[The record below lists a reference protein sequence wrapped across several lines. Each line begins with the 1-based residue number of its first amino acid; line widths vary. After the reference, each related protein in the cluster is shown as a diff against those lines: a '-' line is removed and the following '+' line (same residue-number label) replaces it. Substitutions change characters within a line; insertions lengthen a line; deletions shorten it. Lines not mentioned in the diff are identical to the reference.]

1 MMTWKPSTIIQ
12 PSVRTSYP
20 NPASLPPRLA
30 PIPAKRIALTL
41 SLFDAGVLATAFQL
55 PRIYHFP
62 TPVWLLDPLPLGLA
76 FVCCILAMASSG
88 LYDPRRAAEGT
99 AQALRL
105 TRAWLL
111 LAGAGFVGAYLNRS
125 GEGAV
130 LGIALNGWLLS
141 ILVRPG
147 LVRPWLKR
155 AFAERLRGVRVIVG
169 TGALARRLA
178 FASERVW
185 SPVLAGFV
193 DDPGPF
199 SERVDTRTL
208 PAPYLGGIETVEQLA
223 KEGRITQVLVAREDL
238 SRGRLVE
245 LAHQWL
251 GHNLQVSLVS
261 SAFEVMVAR
270 ASASLLGG
278 LPLANLQPSL
288 QRGWRL
294 KSKRCFDIAFAFLG
308 GLVLLPMLA
317 LVAAAIKLTSPGPIL
332 YQQKR
337 IGWHGKEFTLYKFRS
352 MVANNDDR
360 VHRKYME
367 ALIRGGEPAGFG
379 QGGQKVY
386 KLVND
391 PRITPVGRLLRA
403 TSLDE
408 FPQLLNVIRGDMS
421 LVGPRPCLSYEWDLY
436 EDWQR
441 SRLDVLPGIT
451 GLWQVSGRSR
461 VPFEEMVLLD
471 LHYIANW
478 SWSLDLALLLRT
490 VPVVLN
496 GSGGH

>member
-1 MMTWKPSTIIQ
+1 MTWKPSTITQ

-20 NPASLPPRLA
+20 LPATLPPRIAAIPEKRLA
-30 PIPAKRIALTL
+30 VALAL
-41 SLFDAGVLATAFQL
+41 SDAGVLAAAFVL
-55 PRIYHFP
+55 PRIFRLP
-62 TPVWLLDPLPLGLA
+62 NPAWLLAPEVIGLA
-76 FVCCILAMASSG
+76 FFLCIVSHALAG
-88 LYDPRRAAEGT
+88 LYAPRRAAEGT

-105 TRAWLL
+105 TRAWMM
-111 LAGAGFVGAYLNRS
+111 LAAFGLVGSFINRH
-125 GEGAV
+125 GGGAV

-147 LVRPWLKR
+147 ILRPWLKR
-155 AFAERLRGVRVIVG
+155 VLGVRLRGVRVIVG
-169 TGALARRLA
+169 TGPLARRLA
-178 FASERVW
+178 FASERMW

-193 DDPGPF
+193 DDPGPYAQRLD
-199 SERVDTRTL
+199 SEAL
-208 PAPYLGGIETVEQLA
+208 PGPYLGGIEAIGQLA
-223 KEGRITQVLVAREDL
+223 EEGRITQVLVAREDL

-251 GHNLQVSLVS
+251 ALNLQVSLVS

-270 ASASLLGG
+270 ASASMLGG
-278 LPLANLQPSL
+278 LPLANLQPSP
-288 QRGWRL
+288 QRGWKL
-294 KSKRCFDIAFAFLG
+294 KSKRCFDIALASLG
-308 GLVLLPMLA
+308 GIILLPLLA
-317 LVAAAIKLTSPGPIL
+317 LVAVAIKVTSPGAIL
-332 YQQKR
+332 YKQNR
-337 IGWHGKEFTLYKFRS
+337 VGRNGREFTLYKFRS
-352 MVANNDDR
+352 MVANNDDGA
-360 VHRKYME
+360 HRKYME
-367 ALIRGGEPAGFG
+367 AMIRGGEPAGFE

-391 PRITPVGRLLRA
+391 PRVTPIGRLLRA

-421 LVGPRPCLSYEWDLY
+421 LVGPRPCLAYEWELY
-436 EDWQR
+436 EEWQR

-478 SWSLDLALLLRT
+478 SLSLDLALLLRT
-490 VPVVLN
+490 VPVVLS